1 MALGEGAYK
10 PCITAFGADQFDEQN
25 PHELRSRSSF
35 FNWWY
40 FGLCAGPLAAL
51 MALNYIQDNI
61 SWGIG
66 FGIPCISQVVALI
79 VFVTGRKSY
88 RYSIKTNEKCAD
100 SRVSRVSV
108 EGAMNAYSDQEEQ
121 GTTPHLHSTE
131 FK

>member
-1 MALGEGAYK
+1 MALGQGAYK

-79 VFVTGRKSY
+79 VFITGRKSY
-88 RYSIKTNEKCAD
+88 RYSIKTNEIFAD
-100 SRVSRVSV
+100 SSQVSV
-108 EGAMNAYSDQEEQ
+108 EAAVNAYNDEEEQ
-121 GTTPHLHSTE
+121 GTTPLLHSPE